1 MQYEVSIARCGSYDD
16 AEVRKAIEE
25 SLKPLGGMGSVVKK
39 GDRVLIKLNLLA
51 AKPPEAAVTTHPAL
65 ARAVVSM
72 VKELGA
78 IPVMGDSPGGRSTI
92 TSYKALLMVTGIQKV
107 ADETGCEIV
116 PFDDAMEVKAEG
128 ARTYKRL
135 KIAKAVADA
144 DAVISLPRL
153 KTHSLTYMTGAVKML
168 YGYLPGMLK
177 TEYHLHTARDAG
189 MFAELLLDL
198 HEARRPDLS
207 IMDAIVAMEGAG
219 PQHGSPRKVGLLMA
233 SKSCT
238 ALDYVAATIAGFDP
252 MAVPTI
258 KRAYERHMGPASLED
273 ILVYG
278 EKVEGL
284 IIRDFKKPPTMPL
297 NRIPPFILSGVRRFV
312 SDRPRIDP
320 EKCRMCGSCAR
331 DCPPKAIRLAK
342 GKAPTIDY
350 GRCIQCYCCQE
361 LCPEGAVYVSTPL
374 VRRLLKKD

>member
-1 MQYEVSIARCGSYDD
+1 MQYEVSIVRCGSYDE

-25 SLKPLGGMGSVVKK
+25 SLAPLGGMGSTVKK
-39 GDRVLIKLNLLA
+39 GDRVLIKLNLLVSR
-51 AKPPEAAVTTHPAL
+51 PPEAAVTTHPAL
-65 ARAVVSM
+65 AKAVVSM

-92 TSYKALLMVTGIQKV
+92 TSYKALLRETGIQKV

-116 PFDDAMEVKAEG
+116 SFDDAIEINAEG

-144 DAVISLPRL
+144 DVVISLPRL

-177 TEYHLHTARDAG
+177 AEYHLHTARDAG
-189 MFAELLLDL
+189 TFAELLLDL
-198 HEARRPDLS
+198 QEARKPDMS
-207 IMDAIVAMEGAG
+207 IMDAIVGMEGAG
-219 PQHGSPRKVGLLMA
+219 PQHGSPRKIGLVMA
-233 SKSCT
+233 SRSCT
-238 ALDYVAATIAGFDP
+238 ALDYVAATIIGFDP
-252 MAVPTI
+252 MSIPTI
-258 KRAYERHMGPASLED
+258 KKAYERHMGPASLKD
-273 ILVYG
+273 IQVYG
-278 EKVEGL
+278 ESVEKL
-284 IIRDFKKPPTMPL
+284 IIKDFKKPPTMPL
-297 NRIPPFILSGVRRFV
+297 NRIPPFILSGLSRFV

-331 DCPPKAIRLAK
+331 DCPPKAIRLAR
-342 GKAPTIDY
+342 GRVPTIDY
-350 GRCIQCYCCQE
+350 GRCIHCYCCQE

-374 VRRLLKKD
+374 VRRLLKKE